1 MQLKSVNLA
10 VVVDNTV
17 LGNATEKPCHVIH
30 SVDEHRLQWPNTN
43 KTLTLKSLMMLGKKK
58 VAYQLQWVRDP

>member
-17 LGNATEKPCHVIH
+17 LGNGNKVEKWKMEIKNCKVLEIQAKMVKLYGK
-30 SVDEHRLQWPNTN
+30 SV
-43 KTLTLKSLMMLGKKK
+43 G
-58 VAYQLQWVRDP
+58 VC

>member
-17 LGNATEKPCHVIH
+17 LGNG
-30 SVDEHRLQWPNTN
+30 N
-43 KTLTLKSLMMLGKKK
+43 KSGKMKNGNK
-58 VAYQLQWVRDP
+58 EL